1 MLHSAKEPF
10 LPGQHYRWITNEPK
24 TDISLRGCAGRGA
37 ADAECSG
44 ADNLHFYGNLLSK
57 SCTLVVQG
65 EVLAEVHFPTVSRRD
80 LMVTGQSARVPV
92 VFQLK
97 DCKGPAQY
105 EVRVTLTGTED
116 SEQPGFLAL
125 DAASTAQGV
134 GIGMEKTDGT
144 AVLINNTSGATF
156 VLSSGNNDL
165 HFNAWLQAKSGRDV
179 TMGDFTASLTATFE
193 YI

>member
-1 MLHSAKEPF
+1 MNLK
-10 LPGQHYRWITNEPK
+10 R
-24 TDISLRGCAGRGA
+24 ISLCAA
-37 ADAECSG
+37 VLATVLLTPHVQA

-65 EVLAEVHFPTVSRRD
+65 ETLAEVHFPTISRKD

-116 SEQPGFLAL
+116 SEQPGFWRWMHLRRRKVSELAWKKPMEHRCRL
-125 DAASTAQGV
+125 TIPAARP
-134 GIGMEKTDGT
+134 
-144 AVLINNTSGATF
+144 LC
-156 VLSSGNNDL
+156 
-165 HFNAWLQAKSGRDV
+165 
-179 TMGDFTASLTATFE
+179 
-193 YI
+193 

>member
-1 MLHSAKEPF
+1 MNLTRT
-10 LPGQHYRWITNEPK
+10 HYRYVA
-24 TDISLRGCAGRGA
+24 LA
-37 ADAECSG
+37 ALLAYG
-44 ADNLHFYGNLLSK
+44 GTTQAADNLHFYGNLLSK

-65 EVLAEVHFPTVSRRD
+65 ESLAEVHFPTVSRKD

-125 DAASTAQGV
+125 DASSGAQGI
-134 GIGMEKTDGT
+134 GIGMEKNRRNG
-144 AVLINNTSGATF
+144 GADQQHQWR
-156 VLSSGNNDL
+156 DL
-165 HFNAWLQAKSGRDV
+165 CA
-179 TMGDFTASLTATFE
+179 E
-193 YI
+193 

>member
-1 MLHSAKEPF
+1 MNLK
-10 LPGQHYRWITNEPK
+10 R
-24 TDISLRGCAGRGA
+24 ISHCAA
-37 ADAECSG
+37 VLATVLLTPHVQA

-65 EVLAEVHFPTVSRRD
+65 ESLAEVHFPTVSRKD

-105 EVRVTLTGTED
+105 EVRVTGTED

-125 DAASTAQGV
+125 DVSSAAQGV

-144 AVLINNTSGATF
+144 PVPINNTSGATF
-156 VLSSGNNDL
+156 VLSNGNNNL
-165 HFNAWLQAKSGRDV
+165 NFNAWLQAKSGREV
-179 TMGDFTASLTATFE
+179 TMGEFTASLTATFE

>member
-1 MLHSAKEPF
+1 MNLK
-10 LPGQHYRWITNEPK
+10 R
-24 TDISLRGCAGRGA
+24 ISLCAA
-37 ADAECSG
+37 VLATVLLTPHVQA

-65 EVLAEVHFPTVSRRD
+65 ETLAEVHFPTISRKD

-125 DAASTAQGV
+125 DASSAAQGV

-144 AVLINNTSGATF
+144 PVPINNTRGATF
-156 VLSSGNNDL
+156 VLSNGNNNL
-165 HFNAWLQAKSGRDV
+165 NFNAWLQAKSGREV
-179 TMGDFTASLTATFE
+179 TMGEFTAFLTATFE

>member
-1 MLHSAKEPF
+1 MNLK
-10 LPGQHYRWITNEPK
+10 R
-24 TDISLRGCAGRGA
+24 ISHCAA
-37 ADAECSG
+37 VLATVLLTPHVQA

-65 EVLAEVHFPTVSRRD
+65 ETLAEVHFPTISRKD

-125 DAASTAQGV
+125 DASSAAQGV

-144 AVLINNTSGATF
+144 PVPINNTSGATF
-156 VLSSGNNDL
+156 VDAPRDKCTLSCAINGIHAAFHYLKKNYISGCVMTVPT
-165 HFNAWLQAKSGRDV
+165 G
-179 TMGDFTASLTATFE
+179 
-193 YI
+193 

>member
-1 MLHSAKEPF
+1 MNLK
-10 LPGQHYRWITNEPK
+10 R
-24 TDISLRGCAGRGA
+24 ISLCAA
-37 ADAECSG
+37 VLATVLLTPHVQA

-65 EVLAEVHFPTVSRRD
+65 ETLAEVHFPTISRKD

-116 SEQPGFLAL
+116 SEPV
-125 DAASTAQGV
+125 SYT
-134 GIGMEKTDGT
+134 
-144 AVLINNTSGATF
+144 
-156 VLSSGNNDL
+156 
-165 HFNAWLQAKSGRDV
+165 H
-179 TMGDFTASLTATFE
+179 LTLPTT
-193 YI
+193 

>member
-1 MLHSAKEPF
+1 MRRSATEPF
-10 LPGQHYRWITNEPK
+10 LPTQHYRWITNEPK
-24 TDISLRGCAGRGA
+24 TDISLRGCTGDGA
-37 ADAECSG
+37 ADAHVQA

-65 EVLAEVHFPTVSRRD
+65 ESLAEVHFPTVSRKD

-125 DAASTAQGV
+125 DVSSAAQGV

-144 AVLINNTSGATF
+144 PVPINNTSGATF
-156 VLSSGNNDL
+156 VLSNGNNNL
-165 HFNAWLQAKSGRDV
+165 NFNAWPRRKAGGK
-179 TMGDFTASLTATFE
+179 
-193 YI
+193 